1 MGTEVIR
8 NVRPLGAAAVD
19 VVLDRATIEAIV
31 PAGSAP
37 AQLPRL
43 VDGQGQLLLPA
54 LVESHVHFDK
64 TLWGLPWRPNTAGP
78 TRNDRI
84 ANEQRL
90 LPGIDVPIARARRTA
105 DRALHRARVAA
116 YSAATST
123 RRRRSA
129 SGTSRPCSR
138 CARRTGT

>member
-1 MGTEVIR
+1 MDTKVIR
-8 NVRPLGAAAVD
+8 NVRLLGAAAVD
-19 VVLDRATIEAIV
+19 VVLDRAVIEAIV

-37 AQLPRL
+37 AQLPL
-43 VDGQGQLLLPA
+43 LLDGLGQLLLPA

-64 TLWGLPWRPNTAGP
+64 TLWGIPWRPNTAGP

-90 LPGIDVPIARARRTA
+90 LPGIDVPIAERAGPLIEHCIARGS
-105 DRALHRARVAA
+105 LHF
-116 YSAATST
+116 AATWT

-129 SGTSRPCSR
+129 SGTSKPCSR
-138 CARRTGT
+138 SAKRIGT